1 VLTAHLLV
9 SGGYPPKPYNDG
21 KATLNEL
28 GFKDGDALIVTI
40 SSSPSVV
47 TSTPS
52 KPTDSGNARTNMRQE
67 NTSGN
72 VGENNNNAIEVDGG
86 YLVVRVS

>member
-1 VLTAHLLV
+1 MLTAHLLV
-9 SGGYPPKPYNDG
+9 SGGYPPKPYNDD
-21 KATLNEL
+21 KATLKEL
-28 GFKDGDALIVTI
+28 GLKDGDALIVTI

-47 TSTPS
+47 VSTPS
-52 KPTDSGNARTNMRQE
+52 KPTDPSNARTNMQQE